1 MAVKT
6 YTKPTQLSA
15 HFNSSEFKCK
25 CGCGGMKVDERL
37 INMLEQLFNKC
48 NAKAIYIVSGYRCP
62 TYDKKIGGFA
72 GKHSKG
78 QAADIQVIG
87 QDGKKIN
94 TKYVSCIAQDLFK
107 EAGIA
112 NINKSYTNI
121 HIDSRTGSRWLGN
134 ELVSNSTVTKDFY
147 AYYGLSKS
155 DVAKITG
162 DSVNG
167 YDVKVTCGSLR
178 IRNGAG
184 TNYKQVG
191 SVKFNDICTIVDE
204 STGSGADKWGKLS
217 DGRGWIALDFTKKV

>member
-6 YTKPTQLSA
+6 YTKATQISP

-25 CGCGGMKVDERL
+25 CGCGGMKIDDRL
-37 INMLEQLFNKC
+37 INMLEQLFDKC
-48 NAKAIYIVSGYRCP
+48 NAKAIYVVSGYRCP

-72 GKHSKG
+72 GRHSKG
-78 QAADIQVIG
+78 QAADIQVINKN
-87 QDGKKIN
+87 GKKIN

-155 DVAKITG
+155 DIAKITG
-162 DSVNG
+162 DDNK
-167 YDVKVTCGSLR
+167 YNVKVTCGSLR
-178 IRNGAG
+178 IRSGAG

-191 SVKFNDICTIVDE
+191 SVKNGEVFTIVE
-204 STGSGADKWGKLS
+204 EATGQGANKWGKLKS
-217 DGRGWIALDFTKKV
+217 GAGWIALDFTKKV